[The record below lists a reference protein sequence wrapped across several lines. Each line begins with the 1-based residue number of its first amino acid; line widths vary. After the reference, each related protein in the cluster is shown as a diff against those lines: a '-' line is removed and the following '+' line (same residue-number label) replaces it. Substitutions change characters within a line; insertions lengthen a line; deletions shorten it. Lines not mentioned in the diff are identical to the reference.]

1 MKGRGSGGAKPIASQ
16 KPQLAAYQLQP
27 QSKIQLALKHA
38 HSIHTGST
46 QSRALTSFRFSSFRL
61 RLVSAA
67 RARVMLSS
75 RLQFACVVRN
85 QFENVPRAV
94 RLVPLRRSSAHPHSD
109 KERDTHGALRSRAQ
123 KPLNDSTKVNNNKKK
138 SSSKTPSSA
147 KTQSNI
153 PKVKLIIPIYN
164 CPIISRLESPQS
176 PVPVAIC
183 IDELCRQRGVH
194 NKNESV

>member
-1 MKGRGSGGAKPIASQ
+1 MWGAKPIASQ

-27 QSKIQLALKHA
+27 QSKRQLALKHA

-46 QSRALTSFRFSSFRL
+46 QSRARTSFRFSSFRL
-61 RLVSAA
+61 RLVPAA

-109 KERDTHGALRSRAQ
+109 KERDTHAALRVRS
-123 KPLNDSTKVNNNKKK
+123 KPLNDSTKVINNKKK

-147 KTQSNI
+147 KTQSKI

>member
-1 MKGRGSGGAKPIASQ
+1 MGAKPIASQ

-27 QSKIQLALKHA
+27 QSKRQLALKHA

-46 QSRALTSFRFSSFRL
+46 QSRARTSFRFTSF
-61 RLVSAA
+61 RLVSA
-67 RARVMLSS
+67 RVRVMLSS

-109 KERDTHGALRSRAQ
+109 KERDTHAALRVHS
-123 KPLNDSTKVNNNKKK
+123 KPLNDSAKVNNNKKK

-153 PKVKLIIPIYN
+153 PKVKLIIQIYN